1 MSGSGKDAAST
12 DKRRAT
18 QGEQLAKAVNWIV
31 NARMFADV
39 KVHGNA
45 NWVPLH
51 LVQVAVLWVW
61 SSKRLLVESAEDAIK
76 DALKLFGA
84 TGIESYQTLIGA
96 LKKYTNQILP
106 PLSERM
112 HQLMAKT
119 DQANFRIGLWLVLA
133 VDGSRIDACRT
144 LPNELRFCKA
154 KNNKKKAKKKKKNK
168 RGRTAKKRKPVSK
181 KKHYDPQPVGPQVW
195 LTLLWHVGQRL
206 PWSWKIG
213 PSYSSERSH
222 LLEMIERLEL
232 PENTLIC
239 GDAGFVG
246 YDFWNAID
254 GEGHRFLVR
263 VGSNCTFLKQL
274 GRIREHDGIVYC
286 WPKEKQRRKQPPLV
300 LRLLRFHDGRGEV
313 YLVTNEL
320 SNRKLSES
328 RASEIYRRRWGVEVQ
343 FRSLKQTYDRSK
355 LLGRTP
361 EVVEQELTWSLV
373 GLWMVQLL
381 ALRDHVDR
389 VDPESQTSIAL
400 VLRIVQDILRR
411 PDEQPAAGES
421 FRSRLSQALTDTYER
436 ASKKKSRN
444 YPRRKEEP
452 RTGPPNVQRATA
464 EQKRLDRAL
473 TRLSNAA

>member
-12 DKRRAT
+12 NKRRAT

-31 NARMFADV
+31 NAQMFAKV

-45 NWVPLH
+45 NWIVLH

-61 SSKRLLVESAEDAIK
+61 SSKRLLVESANDAIEDAE
-76 DALKLFGA
+76 KLFG
-84 TGIESYQTLIGA
+84 TEGIASYQTMMGA
-96 LKKYTNQILP
+96 LKRYTDQILP
-106 PLSERM
+106 PLRERM
-112 HQLMAKT
+112 HKLMEKS

-133 VDGSRIDACRT
+133 VDGSRINTCRT
-144 LPNELRFCKA
+144 LPNERRFCKP
-154 KNNKKKAKKKKKNK
+154 KNTKKKKAKKKNK

-181 KKHYDPQPVGPQVW
+181 KKHYNPQSVGPQVW

-222 LLEMIERLEL
+222 LLEMIENLVL
-232 PENTLIC
+232 PQNTLIC

-254 GEGHRFLVR
+254 SKGHRFLVR

-274 GRIREHDGIVYC
+274 GRIRERDGIVYC
-286 WPKEKQRRKQPPLV
+286 WPKEKQQRKQPPLV
-300 LRLLRFHDGRGEV
+300 LRLLRLHDGRGEV

-320 SNRKLSES
+320 NNRKLSDTQ
-328 RASEIYRRRWGVEVQ
+328 ASQIYRRRWGVEVQ
-343 FRSLKQTYDRSK
+343 FRSFKQTYDRSK

-361 EVVEQELTWSLV
+361 DVVEQELTWSLV

-381 ALRDHVDR
+381 ALRDQADR
-389 VDPESQTSIAL
+389 MQPKSQTSIAY
-400 VLRIVQDILRR
+400 VLRMVQNILRR
-411 PDEQPAAGES
+411 PDEQSAYGAS
-421 FRSRLSQALTDTYER
+421 FRSRLSQTLTDTYVR
-436 ASKKKSRN
+436 TSKKKSRN

-452 RTGPPNVQRATA
+452 RTGPPKVLQPTA
-464 EQKRLDRAL
+464 EQKRLDKAL
-473 TRLSNAA
+473 ARISNAA